1 MTSGGGITTVETAIR
16 FPVRLVESGPA
27 GGAIFAACIARQH
40 GLDQVLSFDM
50 GGTTAKICLID
61 KAQPQTARAA
71 SKWRASTASSRAA
84 ACRCAF
90 R

>member
-1 MTSGGGITTVETAIR
+1 
-16 FPVRLVESGPA
+16 VRLVESGPA
-27 GGAIFAACIARQH
+27 GGAILAARIAAHAARP
-40 GLDQVLSFDM
+40 VLSFDM

-61 KAQPQTARAA
+61 DGEPHSRSFEVARIY
-71 SKWRASTASSRAA
+71 RFSRAA